1 MTDHLRNEWISESLA
16 DDDDE
21 ADWRA
26 GYETQRNI
34 DLGLDC
40 SWVSDAEQ
48 QARWAADRAAVMAE
62 YDPRD
67 FRWWNSKDDE

>member
-1 MTDHLRNEWISESLA
+1 MTDHLRNEVAA
-16 DDDDE
+16 DALTAADDE

-26 GYETQRNI
+26 GWEAQRNV

-40 SWVSDAEQ
+40 GWVSDAEQ

-62 YDPRD
+62 YDGRD
-67 FRWWNSKDDE
+67 FGWWNSWDDE